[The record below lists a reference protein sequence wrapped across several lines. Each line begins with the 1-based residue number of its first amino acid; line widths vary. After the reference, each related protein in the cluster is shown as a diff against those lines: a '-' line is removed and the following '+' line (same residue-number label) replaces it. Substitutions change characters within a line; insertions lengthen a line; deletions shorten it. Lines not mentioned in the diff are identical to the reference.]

1 MSTLETRITRLEDS
15 HRSLVQRLDHLDECV
30 DSVKVQAAENAELVR
45 ANAQKWDGRWKLG
58 IGIVIGV
65 ALATGS
71 GTVSLK
77 SLLDLFGKIFH

>member
-1 MSTLETRITRLEDS
+1 M
-15 HRSLVQRLDHLDECV
+15 QRLDHLDECV